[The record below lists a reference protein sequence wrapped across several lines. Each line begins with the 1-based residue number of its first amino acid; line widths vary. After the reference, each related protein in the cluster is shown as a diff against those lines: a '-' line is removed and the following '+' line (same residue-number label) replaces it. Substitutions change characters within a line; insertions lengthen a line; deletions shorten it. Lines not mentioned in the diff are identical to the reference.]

1 MMQTRLLNKL
11 LIIEDNKD
19 ISIKDYN
26 DDIHILTSDP
36 GDFSGVFFNKEMKGL
51 ESLKLIGD
59 VTVNVLPRNKR
70 VPPSFFD
77 RLWDKSPN
85 TDYGYIKEPGLIK
98 GVLENDSK
106 DYTHCLNNI
115 YNPSVETNYC
125 AAGSSYYK
133 TNKCNEN
140 CPFYQREKVYL
151 TDVLNSRFF
160 ETLAVIYG
168 PYTNTFEGYAETNNI
183 DPEVKNLSNNPMV
196 LENTTGLNNT
206 SFLDKQTTFNDS
218 VSLDTT
224 QDFFLVINKF
234 VDFNSPL
241 IKRVSETLM
250 ASPVYSEDILLE
262 NYFDIQTSKMDVLV
276 TKRDEI
282 NETFDNVKFKKNNNE
297 LPVSTPT
304 VLPAMKR
311 AYVENDVTY
320 VIDVE
325 GNVWVSGREKQ
336 VESYEEFY
344 AYEMTIN
351 VPNDVPQE
359 GTDVYIEADLYSFTN
374 E

>member
-11 LIIEDNKD
+11 LLKEDSKD
-19 ISIKDYN
+19 ISIKDFN
-26 DDIHILTSDP
+26 DDIHSLNSDP

-59 VTVNVLPRNKR
+59 VTVNISSKNKR
-70 VPPSFFD
+70 VPESFYD
-77 RLWDKSPN
+77 RLWEKAPYSN
-85 TDYGYIKEPGLIK
+85 YGYINGIGLIK

-106 DYTHCLNNI
+106 DYTHCLNNV
-115 YNPSVETNYC
+115 YNPSVGNMYC
-125 AAGSSYYK
+125 AANSPYYK
-133 TNKCNEN
+133 TDRCNEN
-140 CPFYQREKVYL
+140 CPFFQREKVYL

-160 ETLAVIYG
+160 ETLAIVYE
-168 PYTNTFEGYAETNNI
+168 PYTNTFEGYTETTNI
-183 DPEVKNLSNNPMV
+183 DPEVKNLSDNPMV

-206 SFLDKQTTFNDS
+206 SFLDKHIEFNDS
-218 VSLDTT
+218 ISLDLS
-224 QDFFLVINKF
+224 QDFFLAINRF
-234 VDFNSPL
+234 VDFNLPL
-241 IKRVSETLM
+241 IKRVLETLM

-262 NYFDIQTSKMDVLV
+262 NYFDIKTSKMNLLV

-282 NETFDNVKFKKNNNE
+282 NDTFDNVKFNKNNSE

-304 VLPAMKR
+304 ILPAMKR

-320 VIDVE
+320 VIDIE

-351 VPNDVPQE
+351 VPNDVPEE
-359 GTDVYIEADLYSFTN
+359 GTDVYVETDLYSFKN